1 MVSMQLVL
9 LVTIES
15 TQCHSLL
22 EQHCASR
29 HNSLIFCFKPS
40 YAMRS
45 LQDAMLKQYQD
56 EIARLRAQLDA
67 TTPMAA
73 ALPAELSMTQLQQEP
88 STASLDMD
96 PAEEAAMR
104 AEIEAELQ
112 AKWMT
117 VNAEAL
123 AQVGLW
129 AVKLQLLHTRSW
141 ECLQIFGCMVEII
154 RLLAALSMLLL
165 CLGLFAWLAV

>member
-1 MVSMQLVL
+1 
-9 LVTIES
+9 
-15 TQCHSLL
+15 
-22 EQHCASR
+22 
-29 HNSLIFCFKPS
+29 
-40 YAMRS
+40 
-45 LQDAMLKQYQD
+45 MLKQYQD

-123 AQVGLW
+123 AQVGIWVSSLSC
-129 AVKLQLLHTRSW
+129 HTRSW

-165 CLGLFAWLAV
+165 SRSLFAWLGV

>member
-1 MVSMQLVL
+1 
-9 LVTIES
+9 
-15 TQCHSLL
+15 
-22 EQHCASR
+22 
-29 HNSLIFCFKPS
+29 
-40 YAMRS
+40 
-45 LQDAMLKQYQD
+45 MLKQYQD

-123 AQVGLW
+123 AQVGIW
-129 AVKLQLLHTRSW
+129 AIRSHLSGSWGFPAVLQLLGGNRQAACSH
-141 ECLQIFGCMVEII
+141 
-154 RLLAALSMLLL
+154 ALSRLLLL
-165 CLGLFAWLAV
+165 CCDLRPDEGRCRQQQAPGCSRLLQPTLAA